1 MKIVVQRVLG
11 GEVQSDGN
19 TLGSIS
25 KGLLLLVGIHGEDS
39 KLTVEW
45 CCEKISGMR
54 IFDDE
59 EGKMNLSVEDVKGEL
74 LVVPQFTL
82 CGDAE
87 KGNRPSFTSAAPP
100 EKAEELFD
108 YMVSYFRRNTPQPVS
123 TGEFGAYMEVELV
136 NDGPVTIILSR

>member
-1 MKIVVQRVLG
+1 MKLVVQRVLR
-11 GEVQSDGN
+11 GEVRSEGE

-39 KLTVEW
+39 KSTAEW
-45 CCEKISGMR
+45 CCEKVSSMR

-59 EGKMNLSVEDVKGEL
+59 EGKMNLSVEDVNGEL

-82 CGDAE
+82 YGNAE
-87 KGNRPSFTSAAPP
+87 KGNRPSFTEAAPP
-100 EKAEELFD
+100 GKAEKLFE
-108 YMVSYFRRNTPQPVS
+108 YMVSYLKRNTPQPVS
-123 TGEFGAYMEVELV
+123 TGEFGAHMEVELV